1 MILSFEQNFCELV
14 ERIKNIQPDASKN
27 KLSDEAPLGEFVKTE
42 EVKSLQVVV
51 YNKFETA
58 SEIQSQITN
67 HKNKVAAELHIVF
80 DQLDAVVFTFNE
92 ILVAAPNTRDEESYA
107 DWYPFKSEVVVY
119 VDFDETKYNLQMKV
133 DKSHIQIVKRNQSA
147 GLAKKDYQLIFVLNS
162 SFDNIKN
169 IS

>member
-1 MILSFEQNFCELV
+1 MILNFEQNFCELV
-14 ERIKNIQPDASKN
+14 ERIQNIQTDASKN
-27 KLSDEAPLGEFVKTE
+27 KFSDEAPLGEFVKSE

-92 ILVAAPNTRDEESYA
+92 ILVAAPNTRDEENYA
-107 DWYPFKSEVVVY
+107 DWYPFKSQVVVY
-119 VDFDETKYNLQMKV
+119 VDFDEAEYNLQMRI
-133 DKSHIQIVKRNQSA
+133 DNNNIQITKRNQST
-147 GLAKKDYQLIFVLNS
+147 GLGWNDQQLIAALET
-162 SFDNIKN
+162 SFGGIKTRV
-169 IS
+169 

>member
-1 MILSFEQNFCELV
+1 MILNFEQNFCELV
-14 ERIKNIQPDASKN
+14 ERIQNIQTDASKN
-27 KLSDEAPLGEFVKTE
+27 KFSDEAQLGEFVKSE

-58 SEIQSQITN
+58 SEIQSQIIN

-80 DQLDAVVFTFNE
+80 DQLDEVVFTFNE
-92 ILVAAPNTRDEESYA
+92 ILMAAPNTRDEENYA
-107 DWYPFKSEVVVY
+107 DWYPFKSQVVVY

-147 GLAKKDYQLIFVLNS
+147 GLAKKDHQLIFALNT
-162 SFDNIKN
+162 SFDNIK
-169 IS
+169 IL

>member
-1 MILSFEQNFCELV
+1 MILNFEQNFCELV

-27 KLSDEAPLGEFVKTE
+27 KLSDGATLGEFVKTE

-147 GLAKKDYQLIFVLNS
+147 GLAKKDHQLISVLNS

>member
-1 MILSFEQNFCELV
+1 MILNFEQNFCELV
-14 ERIKNIQPDASKN
+14 ERIQNIQTDASKN
-27 KLSDEAPLGEFVKTE
+27 KFSDEAPLGEFVKSE

-58 SEIQSQITN
+58 SEIQYQITN

-92 ILVAAPNTRDEESYA
+92 ILVAAPNTRDEENYA
-107 DWYPFKSEVVVY
+107 DWYPFKSQVVVY

-147 GLAKKDYQLIFVLNS
+147 GLTKKDNQLISVLNS

>member
-1 MILSFEQNFCELV
+1 MILNFEQNFCELV
-14 ERIKNIQPDASKN
+14 ERIQNIQTDASKN
-27 KLSDEAPLGEFVKTE
+27 KFSDEAPLGEFVKSE

-58 SEIQSQITN
+58 SEIQSQIIN

-80 DQLDAVVFTFNE
+80 DQLDEVVFTFNE
-92 ILVAAPNTRDEESYA
+92 ILMAAPNTRDEENYA
-107 DWYPFKSEVVVY
+107 DWYPFKSQVVVY

-147 GLAKKDYQLIFVLNS
+147 GLAKKDHQLIFALNT
-162 SFDNIKN
+162 SFDNIK
-169 IS
+169 IL

>member
-1 MILSFEQNFCELV
+1 MILNFEQNFCELV
-14 ERIKNIQPDASKN
+14 ERIQNIQTDASKN
-27 KLSDEAPLGEFVKTE
+27 KVSDEAPLGEFVKSE

-58 SEIQSQITN
+58 SEIQSQIIN

-80 DQLDAVVFTFNE
+80 DQLDEVVFTFNE
-92 ILVAAPNTRDEESYA
+92 ILMAAPNTRDEENYA
-107 DWYPFKSEVVVY
+107 DWYPFKSQVVVY
-119 VDFDETKYNLQMKV
+119 VDFDETKYNLQMKI
-133 DKSHIQIVKRNQSA
+133 DKNHIQIVKRNQSA
-147 GLAKKDYQLIFVLNS
+147 GLTKKDHQLISVLNS